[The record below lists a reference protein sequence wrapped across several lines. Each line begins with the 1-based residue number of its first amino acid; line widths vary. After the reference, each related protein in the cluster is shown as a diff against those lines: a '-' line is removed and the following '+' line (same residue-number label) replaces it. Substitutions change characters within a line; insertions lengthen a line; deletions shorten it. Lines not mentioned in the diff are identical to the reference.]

1 MYAKIHGEMHAEM
14 HAEMFATH
22 EERGISNRAK
32 CSARSTE
39 IHVKM
44 HAEMQFRA
52 NSLFLSFSP
61 LFLYRVRA
69 AEVSQGSKVGGVYQ
83 QGGGVPPPHY
93 SEFILFLAKHDEI
106 HAKMLA

>member
-1 MYAKIHGEMHAEM
+1 MGLVATRHGEIHVKIHTEMHAKLHTKMHVQMHTEMYAKMHGTMHVKMHAEM
-14 HAEMFATH
+14 HAEMYATH

-44 HAEMQFRA
+44 QVEMQFRA

-69 AEVSQGSKVGGVYQ
+69 AEVS
-83 QGGGVPPPHY
+83 
-93 SEFILFLAKHDEI
+93 
-106 HAKMLA
+106 

>member
-1 MYAKIHGEMHAEM
+1 MHAEM
-14 HAEMFATH
+14 HAKIHATY

-39 IHVKM
+39 IRVKM
-44 HAEMQFRA
+44 YAEMQFRA

-69 AEVSQGSKVGGVYQ
+69 AEVSIGRGHVGCLFY
-83 QGGGVPPPHY
+83 GGCVPPLPPPFRMVKY
-93 SEFILFLAKHDEI
+93 RLK
-106 HAKMLA
+106 